1 MSNNIFNEDCVA
13 GMQSR
18 LAENSVDLT
27 VTSIPFEELFTYSG
41 KLEDV
46 GNNGST
52 IDIKA
57 GRFAQNLQFV
67 IHQLFRVHK
76 PGTNVCIHIQQLLAY
91 KNQHGF
97 AGRRDFR
104 GAVKPG
110 GRGRRQVSLI
120 ERTDWN
126 AAMAVV
132 GTDHHW
138 SVRRANLLVDG
149 FDLPQLPGTR
159 LRIGTVLL
167 EITQECDPCSRMEE
181 IEPGLKAALTPDWRG
196 GALAR
201 VIEGGIIAVGDT
213 IGVE

>member
-1 MSNNIFNEDCVA
+1 MA
-13 GMQSR
+13 GT
-18 LAENSVDLT
+18 LAGIARHARPRGAMEVIDRVG
-27 VTSIPFEELFTYSG
+27 VT
-41 KLEDV
+41 LEGGLD
-46 GNNGST
+46 G
-52 IDIKA
+52 
-57 GRFAQNLQFV
+57 
-67 IHQLFRVHK
+67 
-76 PGTNVCIHIQQLLAY
+76 
-91 KNQHGF
+91 
-97 AGRRDFR
+97 DFR

-120 ERTDWN
+120 ERADWD
-126 AAMAVV
+126 AAMAAV

-149 FDLPQLPGTR
+149 LDLPQVPGTR
-159 LRIGTVLL
+159 LRIGAVLL

-201 VIEGGIIAVGDT
+201 VIEGGVIAVGDT